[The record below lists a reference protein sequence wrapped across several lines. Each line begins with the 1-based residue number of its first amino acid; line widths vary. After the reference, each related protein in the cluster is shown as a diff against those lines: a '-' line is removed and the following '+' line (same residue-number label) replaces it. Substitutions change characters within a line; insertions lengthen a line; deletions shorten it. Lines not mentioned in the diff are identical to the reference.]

1 VVITLMLRL
10 QLHWS
15 TRLQTYYTLALDYFY
30 WVGARAAQRDIRR
43 SSPAAR
49 STPASEHRP

>member
-1 VVITLMLRL
+1 VVITRMLRL
-10 QLHWS
+10 QLYSS

-30 WVGARAAQRDIRR
+30 WIGARAAQRDIRR

>member
-1 VVITLMLRL
+1 MLRL

-15 TRLQTYYTLALDYFY
+15 TRLQTYYALALDYFY
-30 WVGARAAQRDIRR
+30 WVGARVAQRDIRR

-49 STPASEHRP
+49 STPVPEHRP